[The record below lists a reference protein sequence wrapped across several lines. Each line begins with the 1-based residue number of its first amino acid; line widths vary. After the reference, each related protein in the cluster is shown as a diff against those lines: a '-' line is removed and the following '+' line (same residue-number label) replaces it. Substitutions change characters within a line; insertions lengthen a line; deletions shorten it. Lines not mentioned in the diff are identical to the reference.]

1 MKNYF
6 DIKDRIAVIT
16 GGSSGLGVQIAKAL
30 ASQGAKIALFARRE
44 EKLKVVAEEIADEF
58 GVEVMYAVTD
68 VTDYDNVEDSV
79 QKVIDKWGRIDILVN
94 SAGVGHM
101 KPALEQTIDE
111 WDKHLKIDLSGV
123 YYASRAVGKFMVE
136 QKYGKIIN
144 LGSIHS
150 RVSIAGGGVSVYTSS
165 KGGVKNL
172 TQDLAVEWAPYNIT
186 VNAIGPA
193 YFASEMTE
201 EVINSPEFA
210 PVIQAY
216 CPMGRVGAPG
226 ELDGIAIYLASD
238 ASSFCTGQLICIDG
252 GWTSI

>member
-16 GGSSGLGVQIAKAL
+16 GGSSGLGVQIAKAF

-44 EKLKVVAEEIADEF
+44 DKLKAVAEEIADEF
-58 GVEVMYAVTD
+58 DVEVMYAVTD
-68 VTDYDNVEDSV
+68 VTDYNNVEESV
-79 QKVIDKWGRIDILVN
+79 QKVVDKFGRIDILVN

-123 YYASRAVGKFMVE
+123 YYASRAVGKIMVE

-193 YFASEMTE
+193 YFASEMTQ
-201 EVINSPEFA
+201 EVIDSPEFA

-252 GWTSI
+252 GWTAI

>member
-16 GGSSGLGVQIAKAL
+16 GGSSGLGVQIAKAF
-30 ASQGAKIALFARRE
+30 ASQGVKLALFARRE
-44 EKLKVVAEEIADEF
+44 DKLKAVAEEIADEF

-68 VTDYDNVEDSV
+68 VTDYDNVEESV
-79 QKVIDKWGRIDILVN
+79 QKVIDKFGRIDILVN

-101 KPALEQTIDE
+101 KPALEQTIEE

-193 YFASEMTE
+193 YFASEMTA
-201 EVINSPEFA
+201 EVIDSPEFA

>member
-16 GGSSGLGVQIAKAL
+16 GGSSGLGVQIAKAF
-30 ASQGAKIALFARRE
+30 ASQGVKLALFARRE
-44 EKLKVVAEEIADEF
+44 DKLKAVAEEIADEF

-68 VTDYDNVEDSV
+68 VTDYENVEESV
-79 QKVIDKWGRIDILVN
+79 QKVIDKFGRIDILVN

-101 KPALEQTIDE
+101 KPALEQTIEE

-193 YFASEMTE
+193 YFASEMTA
-201 EVINSPEFA
+201 EVIDSSEFA

>member
-16 GGSSGLGVQIAKAL
+16 GGSSGLGVQIAKAF
-30 ASQGAKIALFARRE
+30 ASQGVKLALFARRE
-44 EKLKVVAEEIADEF
+44 DKLKAVAEEIADEF

-68 VTDYDNVEDSV
+68 VTDYENVEESV
-79 QKVIDKWGRIDILVN
+79 QKVIDKFGRIDILVN

-101 KPALEQTIDE
+101 KPALEQTIEE

-193 YFASEMTE
+193 YFASEMT
-201 EVINSPEFA
+201 A
-210 PVIQAY
+210 
-216 CPMGRVGAPG
+216 
-226 ELDGIAIYLASD
+226 
-238 ASSFCTGQLICIDG
+238 
-252 GWTSI
+252 

>member
-16 GGSSGLGVQIAKAL
+16 GGSSGLGVQIAKAF
-30 ASQGAKIALFARRE
+30 ASQGVKLALFARRE
-44 EKLKVVAEEIADEF
+44 DKLKAVAEEIADEF

-68 VTDYDNVEDSV
+68 VTDYENVEESV
-79 QKVIDKWGRIDILVN
+79 QKVIDKFGRIDILVN

-101 KPALEQTIDE
+101 KPALEQTIEE

-172 TQDLAVEWAPYNIT
+172 TQDLAV
-186 VNAIGPA
+186 
-193 YFASEMTE
+193 
-201 EVINSPEFA
+201 
-210 PVIQAY
+210 
-216 CPMGRVGAPG
+216 
-226 ELDGIAIYLASD
+226 
-238 ASSFCTGQLICIDG
+238 
-252 GWTSI
+252 

>member
-16 GGSSGLGVQIAKAL
+16 GGSSGLGVQIAKAY

-44 EKLKVVAEEIADEF
+44 EKLKAVAEEIAEEF
-58 GVEVMYAVTD
+58 GVETMYAVTD
-68 VTDYDNVEDSV
+68 VTDYENIQESV
-79 QKVIDKWGRIDILVN
+79 QKVVDKFGRIDILVN

-101 KPALEQTIDE
+101 KPVVEQTIEE
-111 WDKHLKIDLSGV
+111 WDTHLKIDLTGV
-123 YYASRAVGKFMVE
+123 YYTSKAVGEVMIK
-136 QKYGKIIN
+136 QNYGKIIN

-150 RVSIAGGGVSVYTSS
+150 RVALAGGGISVYTAS
-165 KGGVKNL
+165 KGGVMNL
-172 TQDLAVEWAPYNIT
+172 TKNLAVEWAPYNIT

-193 YFASEMTE
+193 YFESEMTQ
-201 EVINSPEFA
+201 EVIDDPEFA

-238 ASSFCTGQLICIDG
+238 ASSYCTGQLINIDG
-252 GWTSI
+252 GWTAI